1 MRLTLVATH
10 LDHPPDDE
18 LATLGAAWR
27 EENVEVVLAIF
38 PALELVEDP
47 VGEGAEALGADEA
60 RGVEELAVRVDNLGF
75 GLKAI
80 VTPRAGDA
88 LQVHDARHPVEEVG
102 ALGSRALGGAIR
114 RQAALGQCV
123 GTALLLLSRC
133 AALRC
138 LVVGPAR
145 LPGSARPQLL
155 SCRLLLLLE
164 NRYLSDWA
172 GWDGA
177 KYGAWTPLNTRAHL
191 PLFLLISSSI

>member
-1 MRLTLVATH
+1 MIDTH

-38 PALELVEDP
+38 PPLELVEDP
-47 VGEGAEALGADEA
+47 VGEGAEALGAHEA

-88 LQVHDARHPVEEVG
+88 LQVHDARHPVEEV
-102 ALGSRALGGAIR
+102 AAPGSRAPGGVRA
-114 RQAALGQCV
+114 RQAAALLQCV
-123 GTALLLLSRC
+123 GTALLSRC

-138 LVVGPAR
+138 LGPAR
-145 LPGSARPQLL
+145 LPGSARP
-155 SCRLLLLLE
+155 
-164 NRYLSDWA
+164 
-172 GWDGA
+172 
-177 KYGAWTPLNTRAHL
+177 H
-191 PLFLLISSSI
+191 SSSSSSSSSYSAFSSLRTGLEVTGQAGTGPSMGPGHL